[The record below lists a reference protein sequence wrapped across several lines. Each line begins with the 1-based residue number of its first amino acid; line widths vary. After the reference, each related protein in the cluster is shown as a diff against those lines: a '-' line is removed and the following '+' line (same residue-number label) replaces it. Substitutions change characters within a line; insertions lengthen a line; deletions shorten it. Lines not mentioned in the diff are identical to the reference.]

1 VADFEDFWMTARD
14 GVRLHARDYRNDA
27 APFTVLCLH
36 GLSRNA
42 ADFDDLAAVLA
53 LRYRVVVMEQR
64 GRGESGW
71 DPEPANYHL
80 GTYVRDTTELLD
92 ALGLDEVAVIG
103 TSMGGLMGMAMGSAT
118 PERFRG
124 LVLNDIGP
132 VVEAAGLARIQGYV
146 GRGESA
152 DSWAGAIAA
161 LRTISEAAFPD
172 LDDAQ
177 WEAFARR
184 LYRMRADGRLE
195 LAYDPAIAEPMNADI
210 GAAVPPDLWSLF
222 DGLSSLPVLVIRGA
236 LSDILAAQTVAEM
249 ARRHPQLGH
258 VEVPQ
263 VGHAPLLSEPAALG
277 AIEAFLADLED

>member
-1 VADFEDFWMTARD
+1 MADFEDFWMTAQD
-14 GVRLHARDYRNDA
+14 GVRLHARDYRNDG

-42 ADFDDLAAVLA
+42 ADFEDLAAVLA
-53 LRYRVVVMEQR
+53 PRYRVVVMEQR

-71 DPEPANYHL
+71 DPVPANYHL
-80 GTYVRDTTELLD
+80 GTYVRDTTDLLD
-92 ALGLDEVAVIG
+92 ALGLGDVAVIG

-146 GRGESA
+146 GRGA
-152 DSWAGAIAA
+152 PVDSWADAVAA
-161 LRTISEAAFPD
+161 VRAISEVAFPD
-172 LDDAQ
+172 LDAAQ

-195 LAYDPAIAEPMNADI
+195 LAYDPAIAEPMNADT

-249 ARRHPQLGH
+249 ARRHSQLRH